1 MTYYIKDVQAFHD
14 KFGLATPPLFVFLPD
29 DLYKFRVGFFNEE
42 LQEYIDAYAQKD
54 MSTAVD
60 SLVDLIYIICG
71 CALLH
76 GLDHEK
82 FYHAIDCLGDADVPI
97 FESDEGPTDKP
108 KFFSR
113 ANHER
118 FIGHLKGNI
127 AAYEDAHAANSE
139 HGIREALAV
148 FYLNVLLGAADMG
161 ITQACWD
168 ELWTDVQRANMSK
181 VRAEK
186 ASDSK
191 RGSQWDVVK
200 PAGWVPPQTDAIMKK
215 HAAG

>member
-1 MTYYIKDVQAFHD
+1 MSHYIKDVQAFHD

-42 LQEYIDAYAQKD
+42 LQEYIDSYAQRD
-54 MSTAVD
+54 LSTAVD
-60 SLVDLIYIICG
+60 SLVDLLYIICG

-76 GLDHEK
+76 GLDAEK
-82 FYHAIDCLGDADVPI
+82 FHHAIDCLSDADVPI
-97 FESDEGPTDKP
+97 LETDEMPSPKP

-118 FIGHLKGNI
+118 VIGHLKGNI
-127 AAYEDAHAANSE
+127 ASYEDAHAAQSE
-139 HGIREALAV
+139 AGIREALAC
-148 FYLNVLLGAADMG
+148 FYLNVLLAASDMG
-161 ITQACWD
+161 VNQTCWD

-200 PAGWVPPQTDAIMKK
+200 PAGWIPPQTDEIIKK
-215 HAAG
+215 YAAG